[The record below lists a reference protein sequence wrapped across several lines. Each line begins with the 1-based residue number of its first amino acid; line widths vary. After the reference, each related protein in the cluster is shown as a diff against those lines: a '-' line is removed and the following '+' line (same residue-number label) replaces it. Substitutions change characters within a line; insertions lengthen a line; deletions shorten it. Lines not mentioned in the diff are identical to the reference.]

1 MLPVY
6 TGLYIFWPLHRAH
19 AGCAHLH
26 GCRDSQLDG
35 QPMQGKETT
44 VAFWHRRSLAR
55 PVDAS
60 EPYGPDVVQQEMR
73 IYQPTDI
80 VVESEGKI
88 LAVPLVS
95 LLMHILVDGGKIF
108 RGVLS

>member
-1 MLPVY
+1 
-6 TGLYIFWPLHRAH
+6 
-19 AGCAHLH
+19 
-26 GCRDSQLDG
+26 
-35 QPMQGKETT
+35 MQGKETT
-44 VAFWHRRSLAR
+44 VAFWYRRSLAR

-60 EPYGPDVVQQEMR
+60 ELYGPDVVQQEMR

-88 LAVPLVS
+88 LAAPPVS
-95 LLMHILVDGGKIF
+95 LLMHIFVDGGKTF